1 MKKKVVIIGA
11 GFGGLRTLYNLEKHK
26 DRFDFTV
33 INKTNYSLERPAL
46 PEVAIEGKPVNK
58 TQIKIKDYLERK
70 GINFKLS
77 EVKKINPEKNEV
89 ELDGETISYDYL
101 VIATGAIKDYD
112 AIKGYREY
120 GYSVCDDRE
129 AVRLYERLKNFDGGN
144 VVVGAARSYFGHTV
158 DAPDLKAPCEGPV
171 GEVMFMID
179 HKLRK
184 EGKREKSSINVFT
197 PGEVFFEDVGDN
209 ARNSIAKIMEERGIK
224 LHTSKELVEITD
236 KEVIFKDGSSLPAD
250 LAIIIPPY
258 KAPEFIANSG
268 LGDDKGWVPTD
279 KTMKHI
285 NYDNIYA
292 VGDVNALAQ
301 PKLGHIAIMEADI
314 ASSAIEKQEGLTDE
328 IKPFKPEVFCI
339 MNMGGFEA
347 TLILSNAL
355 YDNEYDIAWH
365 SPIAKLMKI
374 SFDEEYYYAHGKLPP
389 DFMLE
394 VSKYLIEKMFG
405 GA

>member
-33 INKTNYSLERPAL
+33 INKTDYSLERPSL
-46 PEVAIEGKPVNK
+46 PEVAFEGKPVKK
-58 TQIKIKDYLERK
+58 TQIKIKDYLEKK
-70 GINFKLS
+70 GINFKLG

-89 ELDGETISYDYL
+89 EVDGETIPYDYL

-129 AVRLYERLKNFDGGN
+129 AVRLHERLKTFEVGN
-144 VVVGAARSYFGHTV
+144 VVVGAARSYFGHMV
-158 DAPDLKAPCEGPV
+158 DAPNLKAPCEGPV
-171 GEVMFMID
+171 GEAMFMMD
-179 HKLRK
+179 YRLRK
-184 EGKREKSSINVFT
+184 ERKREKSSINVFT

-209 ARNSIAKIMEERGIK
+209 ARGVVAKLMEQRGIK

-258 KAPEFIANSG
+258 KAPDFIAESG
-268 LGDDKGWVPTD
+268 LGDDRGWVPTD
-279 KTMKHI
+279 KTMKHL
-285 NYDNIYA
+285 NYDNVYA

-301 PKLGHIAIMEADI
+301 PKLGHIAVLEADV
-314 ASSAIEKQEGLTDE
+314 ASSAIEKQEGLRDE

-365 SPIAKLMKI
+365 SPLAKLMKWA
-374 SFDEEYYYAHGKLPP
+374 FDEEYYFTHGHLPP
-389 DFMLE
+389 EFLLE
-394 VSKYLIEKMFG
+394 VFKHIIEMFAG
-405 GA
+405 GK

>member
-1 MKKKVVIIGA
+1 MKKKIVIIGA

-26 DRFDFTV
+26 NRFDFTV
-33 INKTNYSLERPAL
+33 INKTDYSLERPAL
-46 PEVAIEGKPVNK
+46 PEVAIEGKPVRK
-58 TQIKIKDYLERK
+58 TQIKIKDYLKRR
-70 GINFKLS
+70 GINFKLG
-77 EVKKINPEKNEV
+77 EVQKINPEKNEV
-89 ELDGETISYDYL
+89 VVDSETIPYDYL
-101 VIATGAIKDYD
+101 IIAPGAIKDYD

-120 GYSVCDDRE
+120 GYSVCDDKE
-129 AVRLYERLKNFDGGN
+129 AVKLYERLKNFEGGS
-144 VVVGAARSYFGHTV
+144 VVIGAARSYFSNMV
-158 DAPDLKAPCEGPV
+158 DVPALKAPCEGPV
-171 GEVMFMID
+171 GEVMFMIY

-197 PGEVFFEDVGDN
+197 PGKVFFEDVGDN
-209 ARNSIAKIMEERGIK
+209 ARNTVAKIMEERGIK
-224 LHTSKELVEITD
+224 LHTNKELVGITD
-236 KEVIFKDGSSLPAD
+236 KEVIFKDGSSLPAN

-258 KAPEFIANSG
+258 KAPDFIANSG
-268 LGDDKGWVPTD
+268 LGDDMGWVPTD

-285 NYDNIYA
+285 TYDNIYA
-292 VGDVNALAQ
+292 VGDINALAQ
-301 PKLGHIAIMEADI
+301 PKLGHIAIIQADV

-347 TLILSNAL
+347 ILILSNAL
-355 YDNEYDIAWH
+355 YENEYDIAWH

-394 VSKYLIEKMFG
+394 IFKHLIEKMFG
-405 GA
+405 GK